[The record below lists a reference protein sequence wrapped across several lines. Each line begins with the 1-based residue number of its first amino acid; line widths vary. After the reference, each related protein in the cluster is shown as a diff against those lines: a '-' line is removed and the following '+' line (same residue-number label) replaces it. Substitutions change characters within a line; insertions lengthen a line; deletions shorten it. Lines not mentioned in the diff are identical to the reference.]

1 MTEPKVLILRTS
13 GTNCDLETQYA
24 FEKAGSSV
32 DRTHINRILEKKEV
46 LHDYHIMVIPGGFT
60 YGDDIAA
67 GKIFANE
74 LSFSLKRE
82 IEKFIN
88 DGKLIL
94 GICNGFQVLVKAGLL
109 PSFERNNQ
117 SLFSFQQDATFTFN
131 DSGKFEDRWVYLK
144 ACSGKTPFVNENDDI
159 YVPVANAEGKF
170 VTRNSK
176 ILKKLNDSNQV
187 VYKYMN
193 KTGDDCSYPWNPS
206 GSVDDIAG
214 ICDSTGQVFGLMPH
228 PERHIEP
235 THHPRWTRDG
245 LKDEGDGVVIFR
257 NAVNYVKKHLLKI

>member
-1 MTEPKVLILRTS
+1 MTKPKVLILRTA

-24 FEKAGSSV
+24 FEKVGSTV
-32 DRTHINRILEKKEV
+32 DRVHINRILEKKEV

-74 LSFSLKRE
+74 LSFGLNRE

-94 GICNGFQVLVKAGLL
+94 GICNGLQVLAKAGLL
-109 PSFERNNQ
+109 PAFKRNNQ
-117 SLFSFQQDATFTFN
+117 SLPLLQQQDVTLAFN
-131 DSGKFEDRWVYLK
+131 DSGKFEDRWVHLK
-144 ACSGKTPFVNENDDI
+144 ACSGKTPFVNKDDDI

-170 VTRNSK
+170 VTRNSE

-187 VYKYMN
+187 VYKYVN
-193 KTGDDCSYPWNPS
+193 KDRSNNCGYPWNPS

-235 THHPRWTRDG
+235 THHPRWTREG
-245 LKDEGDGVVIFR
+245 LKHEGEGIVIFR
-257 NAVNYVKKHLLKI
+257 NAVNYVKKHLG